1 MSYFVSLHLPEF
13 YSESMNIVTS
23 LRNQGF
29 GSTTHKRVWDRFTC
43 IFIATPNLILHFHK
57 PSVPIYLCT
66 LNSIELL
73 FLWSYLHTSVAQQT
87 KADMLG
93 KIQTEEAQFVFA
105 FYPELQNSVQVSKL
119 QDFTKF
125 VDMYSIQ
132 TEL

>member
-1 MSYFVSLHLPEF
+1 M
-13 YSESMNIVTS
+13 
-23 LRNQGF
+23 
-29 GSTTHKRVWDRFTC
+29 
-43 IFIATPNLILHFHK
+43 
-57 PSVPIYLCT
+57 
-66 LNSIELL
+66 
-73 FLWSYLHTSVAQQT
+73 HTSVAQQT

-125 VDMYSIQ
+125 VDMYSTQ